1 MSFPDPPQQPQWP
14 QQPGQPGPG
23 QPPQAAGPVQP
34 GGPAGQGG
42 PVPPGGPAA
51 PGGPGGP
58 MGPGAPM
65 GPGGPMPPGGPAG
78 PYGHYSGGAVPPG
91 GNGGGRNRWLI
102 PAAAATAVIVM
113 AGAVWASVSLV
124 DLAGNQPESVL
135 PGNTAAFGKIDL
147 SIDGSQAV
155 ELVQFIDQLP
165 DEVAEELDPDD
176 GDMNEL
182 FADVFSDAFPE
193 ATKGSVEEWIGDGV
207 GVGVWPSDDTSVG
220 AEAGTEGVG
229 MAFALSVENERLA
242 EEDFDALSSEYDDL
256 HYEITDGF
264 VLLTPDSA
272 SLGDLERQVDEHGT
286 LDSADGFS
294 SDMSDL
300 PSGSLATAW
309 GDLETL
315 NEIEGFANEFQADL
329 ATGSAEVSGR
339 FSAALS
345 VDGSYLQVESAL
357 TDWTVDGSDMTW
369 LSDAETGSVEAI
381 GQLPENTVMAFGATG
396 LDSALTEAYDD
407 GELDFLTDNRD
418 FQQMER
424 DLNSVGAHLPEGFGA
439 LLGSSTVFG
448 LTGQDSDGFF
458 EEAGGEESFM
468 YRAEGGDVQVVE
480 DFVNDLMVG
489 PYGQPPAVTDEDGT
503 VVVQEGSSS
512 TGALADDAVF
522 EQTMQEMDEAVVA
535 GFFDLRQVL
544 AQDNSV
550 QNADQWGAVG
560 FSVTPDEDGNRL
572 SGELRWSPS
581 GGDGED

>member
-1 MSFPDPPQQPQWP
+1 M
-14 QQPGQPGPG
+14 
-23 QPPQAAGPVQP
+23 
-34 GGPAGQGG
+34 
-42 PVPPGGPAA
+42 PPGG
-51 PGGPGGP
+51 
-58 MGPGAPM
+58 
-65 GPGGPMPPGGPAG
+65 PGGPAG

-124 DLAGNQPESVL
+124 NFAGNQPETVL
-135 PGNTAAFGKIDL
+135 PGNTAMFAKVDL
-147 SIDGSQAV
+147 SIDGNQAV
-155 ELVQFIDQLP
+155 ELMQFIDQLP
-165 DEVAEELDPDD
+165 DEMAEELDADD

-193 ATKGSVEEWIGDGV
+193 ASKGSVQEWIGDGV
-207 GVGVWPSDDTSVG
+207 GMGMWPSDDSSVG
-220 AEAGTEGVG
+220 TEAGVGGAG

-242 EEDFDALSSEYDDL
+242 EEEFDAISSEYDDL
-256 HYEITDGF
+256 HYEVTDGF

-286 LDSADGFS
+286 LDSADDFS

-309 GDLETL
+309 GDLAAMEEAEVTD
-315 NEIEGFANEFQADL
+315 EVRAEL
-329 ATGSAEVSGR
+329 ATGPTEISGR
-339 FSAALS
+339 VSAALHI
-345 VDGSYLQVESAL
+345 DGSYLQVDSAL
-357 TDWTVDGSDMTW
+357 TDWSVDGSDMTW
-369 LSDAETGSVEAI
+369 LADAETGSVEAI

-458 EEAGGEESFM
+458 EETGGEASFM
-468 YRAEGGDVQVVE
+468 YRAEGGDAQVVE

-489 PYGQPPAVTDEDGT
+489 PYGQPPAVSDEDGT

-550 QNADQWGAVG
+550 QDADQWGAVG
-560 FSVTPDEDGNRL
+560 FAVTPGEDGNRL